1 MTEPARATFPEAA
14 ASLEPVPSPEPTVS
28 VETPSPETP
37 SPATLAA
44 RLDACMSA
52 DAVRLRRR
60 LQALRRRGRGAD
72 ARQWSKLDA
81 AIDASAAR
89 RATRAASA
97 PEAGVAPDLP
107 ITAKAEAIARA
118 VADHPVTLV
127 VGATGSGKSTQLP
140 KICLGA
146 GRGIGATIGHTQP
159 RRIAARSV
167 AARVAAEL
175 GTDLGRLVGYQVRFG
190 RQVAPDTLVK
200 LMTDG
205 ILLAEIQRDR
215 DLRAYDTLII
225 DEAHER
231 TLNVDFVLGY
241 LRTLLRRRPELRVVV
256 ASATLEVEKLRTF
269 FDGAPVIEVE
279 GRTFPV
285 EIRYRPGTEGED
297 VPDKVAGALAEIR
310 DEPGDV
316 LVFLSGEREIRET
329 EARLGGM
336 GLADTELFPL
346 HARMSAE
353 RQQALFAP
361 CGRRR
366 VVLATNVAETS
377 LTVPGVRFVIDAGT
391 ARVSR
396 YAHRTGVQR
405 LPVEPIAR
413 ASAEQRAGRCGRI
426 GPGVCIRLYDEAD
439 FAARPTHA
447 EPEIRRSDLAAVLL
461 RMLSLGLHDVDRFPF
476 IDPPDR
482 RHVNDGLRLLRELG
496 AVDGGGLTK
505 LGRRLARFP
514 LDPRIGRMLLEA
526 DALGCVA
533 EVLVIASF
541 LSVPDP
547 RERRPESRSGRRR
560 ESRAGGRPPMSSA
573 PATGGGVS
581 SSTAPTIGKGV
592 PAPPAPVPGGRAPM
606 SSAPAIGESVPAP
619 STSATGEGVS
629 SSTAPII
636 GKGVPAPPAAVPGG
650 RAPMSS
656 ALAIGEGVLAP
667 STSATGEGVSSSTAP
682 IIGRGVPAPP
692 AAVTDRGVTTPPAPV
707 PGGRAP
713 MSSAP
718 ATGGGVPAPSA
729 LVIGTARA
737 GPSPS
742 TPVVRT
748 ARTAPPASARAG
760 FANPSS
766 DFLGIVDLWRR
777 FRSAVDEPGG
787 SARGFCRRHSLSP
800 ARMRDWADVHGQIRE
815 ICRELG
821 IRPRGLGTA
830 SPGRIHRA
838 LLAGL
843 LRCVGARTPEGEY
856 AGLRGT
862 TFRLAPGSA
871 LHPAVA
877 PWIVAAEVVE
887 TGRPYA
893 FMAGRIRAEWV
904 EKAAGDLVRRSHF
917 DAHWDARR
925 AEPMVFEQVAL
936 YGLTLIARRQVRYAP
951 VSREDAR
958 EVFLRSG
965 LVENGYACGHAFAE
979 RNARVL
985 ARLRAVEHKLRSPG
999 ALVGDDAVFAFYDAR
1014 VPRHVVDGRSFEEW
1028 WSGLGEDGARGL
1040 ELRPEDVVAPGASLP
1055 SEAAFPD
1062 VLRAGDQ
1069 AFDLAYRFAPGE
1081 DDDGLTVTI
1090 PRDALADLDPGRF
1103 EWLVPGMLE
1112 EKTLALLRAL
1122 PKSLRRSVM
1131 PLGEVAREFVAGTG
1145 AAGMGATGTDA
1156 AGTGAAGT
1164 GAAGTDAAGT
1174 GAAGTGAAGTGA
1186 AGTGAAG
1193 MGAAGTGAAGTG
1205 VAGTGAAGT
1214 GVAGTGAAGT
1224 DAAGTGAA
1232 GTGAAGTGAAGTGA
1246 AGTDAA
1252 GTDAAGAGV
1261 AGTSSAGAGAAGRR
1275 FGDGSLRGALARFLD
1290 HSRGVHV
1297 PPDAWSPERLRR
1309 VLPAHLHMRFEIVM
1323 RDGTVLGRSRRFE
1336 ALERRSA
1343 ERSGQAGRTLPASGG
1358 PTHVAWTF
1366 GAVPAEAEDR
1376 SGGGFGTVFPA
1387 LRDVGTGVVVEH
1399 FQARGAAEHSHRGGL
1414 VRLFSLAMRHDSRE
1428 SLRRLPGIDELCLLY
1443 AMIAPAP
1450 GWVETPPAHAGR
1462 PAAGTYAEARFDLV
1476 ERTVAKVFVAR
1487 AGGIREAKRFGEVL
1501 AAGRSAFAGALEA
1514 TAGAALSILRA
1525 ARAVRQLADAPDLHA
1540 PPASLAD
1547 VQRQLDGLVHHGFL
1561 ATTPD
1566 EAFASLP
1573 RYLEGLRMRLGK
1585 LRRGGAD
1592 DERRLAGVL
1601 PLQQRLES
1609 KARDVRARGRRAPE
1623 LACHRWMLEEYRV
1636 SVFAQELGTAFR
1648 VSRKRLDEQWSRIA
1662 AL

>member
-1 MTEPARATFPEAA
+1 MDSKIPGGSAGDN
-14 ASLEPVPSPEPTVS
+14 
-28 VETPSPETP
+28 
-37 SPATLAA
+37 A

-52 DAVRLRRR
+52 DVARLRRR
-60 LQALRRRGRGAD
+60 LEALRRRGAD

-89 RATRAASA
+89 RAARAASA

-107 ITAKAEAIARA
+107 IAAKAEAIARA

-241 LRTLLRRRPELRVVV
+241 LRELLQRRPELRVVV
-256 ASATLEVEKLRTF
+256 ASATLEVEKLRAF
-269 FDGAPVIEVE
+269 FRGAPVVEVE

-329 EARLGGM
+329 EARLGRL

-377 LTVPGVRFVIDAGT
+377 LTVPGVRFVIDAGA

-547 RERRPESRSGRRR
+547 REWRRHASTKGRSGRRW
-560 ESRAGGRPPMSSA
+560 ESRAGGRPPAPSASATGEGVSSSTAPIIGRGVPAPPAAVTDRGMTTPPAPVPGGRAPMSSA
-573 PATGGGVS
+573 PAIGESVLAPSALATGEGVS
-581 SSTAPTIGKGV
+581 SSIAPTIGKGV

-606 SSAPAIGESVPAP
+606 SSAPAIGE
-619 STSATGEGVS
+619 
-629 SSTAPII
+629 
-636 GKGVPAPPAAVPGG
+636 
-650 RAPMSS
+650 
-656 ALAIGEGVLAP
+656 
-667 STSATGEGVSSSTAP
+667 
-682 IIGRGVPAPP
+682 
-692 AAVTDRGVTTPPAPV
+692 
-707 PGGRAP
+707 
-713 MSSAP
+713 
-718 ATGGGVPAPSA
+718 GVPAPSA
-729 LVIGTARA
+729 LVVGAARA

-742 TPVVRT
+742 TSVVRT

-760 FANPSS
+760 FGDPRS

-936 YGLTLIARRQVRYAP
+936 YGLTVIARRRVRFAP
-951 VSREDAR
+951 VSRGDAR

-979 RNARVL
+979 RNTQVL
-985 ARLRAVEHKLRSPG
+985 ARLRAAEHKLRSPG

-1028 WSGLGEDGARGL
+1028 LSGTGEDGARGL

-1122 PKSLRRSVM
+1122 PKGLRRSVM

-1145 AAGMGATGTDA
+1145 
-1156 AGTGAAGT
+1156 
-1164 GAAGTDAAGT
+1164 
-1174 GAAGTGAAGTGA
+1174 
-1186 AGTGAAG
+1186 
-1193 MGAAGTGAAGTG
+1193 
-1205 VAGTGAAGT
+1205 V
-1214 GVAGTGAAGT
+1214 
-1224 DAAGTGAA
+1224 
-1232 GTGAAGTGAAGTGA
+1232 
-1246 AGTDAA
+1246 A

-1297 PPDAWSPERLRR
+1297 PPDAWSSERLRR

-1323 RDGTVLGRSRRFE
+1323 RDGTVLGRSRRLE

-1343 ERSGQAGRTLPASGG
+1343 ERSGQAGRTLPAFGERA
-1358 PTHVAWTF
+1358 HVAWTF
-1366 GAVPAEAEDR
+1366 GAVPVEAEDR
-1376 SGGGFGTVFPA
+1376 AGGGFGTVFPA
-1387 LRDVGTGVVVEH
+1387 LRDVGTGVVIEH
-1399 FQARGAAEHSHRGGL
+1399 FQARGAAERSHRGGL
-1414 VRLFSLAMRHDSRE
+1414 VRLFSLAMRRE
-1428 SLRRLPGIDELCLLY
+1428 ARECLRRLPGIDELCLLY
-1443 AMIAPAP
+1443 AMTAPAP
-1450 GWVETPPAHAGR
+1450 DWVETPPAHAGR
-1462 PAAGTYAEARFDLV
+1462 PAAGAYAEARFDLV
-1476 ERTVAKVFVAR
+1476 ERAITKVFVAR
-1487 AGGIREAKRFGEVL
+1487 AGGIREADRFEEAL
-1501 AAGRSAFAGALEA
+1501 AAGRGGFAGALEA

-1525 ARAVRQLADAPDLHA
+1525 AREVRQLADAPDLHA

-1547 VQRQLDGLVHHGFL
+1547 VRRQLDGLVHHGFL

-1623 LACHRWMLEEYRV
+1623 LTRHRWMLEEYRV
-1636 SVFAQELGTAFR
+1636 SVFAQELGAAFR
-1648 VSRKRLDEQWSRIA
+1648 VSRKRLDEQWSRVA
-1662 AL
+1662 AS

>member
-1 MTEPARATFPEAA
+1 MNEPA
-14 ASLEPVPSPEPTVS
+14 
-28 VETPSPETP
+28 
-37 SPATLAA
+37 
-44 RLDACMSA
+44 
-52 DAVRLRRR
+52 
-60 LQALRRRGRGAD
+60 
-72 ARQWSKLDA
+72 
-81 AIDASAAR
+81 
-89 RATRAASA
+89 RAASA

-107 ITAKAEAIARA
+107 IAAKAEAIARA
-118 VADHPVTLV
+118 VAGHPVTLV
-127 VGATGSGKSTQLP
+127 AGATGSGKSTQLP

-146 GRGIGATIGHTQP
+146 GRGIGAMIGHTQP

-200 LMTDG
+200 LMTEG

-215 DLRAYDTLII
+215 DLLAYDTLII

-231 TLNVDFVLGY
+231 TLDVDFVLGY
-241 LRTLLRRRPELRVVV
+241 LRALLRRRPELRVVV
-256 ASATLEVEKLRTF
+256 ASATLEVEKLRAF

-279 GRTFPV
+279 GRTHPV

-297 VPDKVAGALAEIR
+297 VPDKVAGALEEIR

-329 EARLGGM
+329 EARLGRL

-353 RQQALFAP
+353 RQQALFIP

-413 ASAEQRAGRCGRI
+413 ASAEQRAGRCGRT
-426 GPGVCIRLYDEAD
+426 GPGVCIRLYDEAG
-439 FAARPTHA
+439 FAARPSHP

-461 RMLSLGLHDVDRFPF
+461 RMLSLGLGDVDRFPF

-496 AVDGGGLTK
+496 AVDAGGGLTK
-505 LGRRLARFP
+505 TGRLLARFP

-533 EVLVIASF
+533 EVLAIASF

-547 RERRPESRSGRRR
+547 RERRRPASTGGRSGRRR
-560 ESRAGGRPPMSSA
+560 EGRSGGGLPISSA
-573 PATGGGVS
+573 
-581 SSTAPTIGKGV
+581 
-592 PAPPAPVPGGRAPM
+592 RA
-606 SSAPAIGESVPAP
+606 SGES
-619 STSATGEGVS
+619 
-629 SSTAPII
+629 
-636 GKGVPAPPAAVPGG
+636 
-650 RAPMSS
+650 
-656 ALAIGEGVLAP
+656 AL
-667 STSATGEGVSSSTAP
+667 
-682 IIGRGVPAPP
+682 
-692 AAVTDRGVTTPPAPV
+692 TPPD
-707 PGGRAP
+707 
-713 MSSAP
+713 P

-729 LVIGTARA
+729 HASGGRA
-737 GPSPS
+737 SSPPAS
-742 TPVVRT
+742 AVR
-748 ARTAPPASARAG
+748 AVRAASPASARAG
-760 FANPSS
+760 FADPRS

-821 IRPRGLGTA
+821 IRPRGLGRA
-830 SPGRIHRA
+830 SPGRVHRA

-843 LRCVGARTPEGEY
+843 LRCIGARTPEGEY

-862 TFRLAPGSA
+862 TFRIAPGSA

-893 FMAGRIRAEWV
+893 FTAGRIRAEWV
-904 EKAAGDLVRRSHF
+904 EKAAGGLVRRSHF
-917 DAHWDARR
+917 DAHWDAHR

-936 YGLTLIARRQVRYAP
+936 YGLTLIAGRRVRYAP
-951 VSREDAR
+951 VSREGAR
-958 EVFLRSG
+958 EVFVRHG
-965 LVENGYACGHAFAE
+965 LMENGYACGHAFAE
-979 RNARVL
+979 HNARVL
-985 ARLRAVEHKLRSPG
+985 ARLRAAEHKLRSPG
-999 ALVGDDAVFAFYDAR
+999 AVVGDDAVFAFYDAR
-1014 VPRHVVDGRSFEEW
+1014 VPRHVVDGRSFEAW
-1028 WSGLGEDGARGL
+1028 LSGLGEDAAHGL
-1040 ELRPEDVVAPGASLP
+1040 ELHPGDVVAPGASLP
-1055 SEAAFPD
+1055 GEAAFPD
-1062 VLRAGDQ
+1062 LLRAGGQ
-1069 AFDLAYRFAPGE
+1069 AFALAYRFAPGD

-1131 PLGEVAREFVAGTG
+1131 PLGEVAREFVAGTVVAGAGVAGAGAAGTNAARTGANGADADGTGIAGTG
-1145 AAGMGATGTDA
+1145 AAGMDADGADI
-1156 AGTGAAGT
+1156 AGT
-1164 GAAGTDAAGT
+1164 GAAGTDATGTGVAGT
-1174 GAAGTGAAGTGA
+1174 SP
-1186 AGTGAAG
+1186 
-1193 MGAAGTGAAGTG
+1193 AGTG
-1205 VAGTGAAGT
+1205 VAGG
-1214 GVAGTGAAGT
+1214 
-1224 DAAGTGAA
+1224 
-1232 GTGAAGTGAAGTGA
+1232 
-1246 AGTDAA
+1246 
-1252 GTDAAGAGV
+1252 
-1261 AGTSSAGAGAAGRR
+1261 R
-1275 FGDGSLRGALARFLD
+1275 FGEGSLRGALARFLD
-1290 HSRGVHV
+1290 RTRGVRV

-1309 VLPAHLHMRFEIVM
+1309 VLPAHLHMRFEIVA
-1323 RDGTVLGRSRRFE
+1323 RDGTVIGRGRRLE

-1343 ERSGQAGRTLPASGG
+1343 ERSGRAGRTAPASGERA
-1358 PTHVAWTF
+1358 PVSCTFVSWTF
-1366 GAVPAEAEDR
+1366 GAVPTEAEDR

-1387 LRDVGTGVVVEH
+1387 LRDAGTGVVVEH

-1414 VRLFSLAMRHDSRE
+1414 VRLFSLAMRRDARE
-1428 SLRRLPGIDELCLLY
+1428 CLRALPGIDELCLLY
-1443 AMIAPAP
+1443 ATIAPAP
-1450 GWVETPPAHAGR
+1450 DWVETPPAHAGR

-1476 ERTVAKVFVAR
+1476 ERTVARVFVAR
-1487 AGGIREAKRFGEVL
+1487 AGGIREAGRFEEAL
-1501 AAGRSAFAGALEA
+1501 AAGRDGFAGALEA

-1525 ARAVRQLADAPDLHA
+1525 AREVRQLADAPDLHA

-1547 VQRQLDGLVHHGFL
+1547 VRRQLDGLVHHGFL

-1573 RYLEGLRMRLGK
+1573 RYLEALRMRLRK

-1592 DERRLAGVL
+1592 DERRLAGIL
-1601 PLQQRLES
+1601 PLQRRLES
-1609 KARDVRARGRRAPE
+1609 KVRDIRARGRRDPE
-1623 LACHRWMLEEYRV
+1623 LARHRWMLEEYRV
-1636 SVFAQELGTAFR
+1636 SVFAQEIGAALR
-1648 VSRKRLDEQWSRIA
+1648 VSRKRLDEQWSRVA
-1662 AL
+1662 AP

>member
-89 RATRAASA
+89 RAARAASA
-97 PEAGVAPDLP
+97 PEAGVVPDLP
-107 ITAKAEAIARA
+107 IAAKAEAIARA

-346 HARMSAE
+346 HARMSVE

-377 LTVPGVRFVIDAGT
+377 LTVPGVRFVIDAGA

-505 LGRRLARFP
+505 LGRLLARFP

-560 ESRAGGRPPMSSA
+560 ESRAGGRPPAPSA
-573 PATGGGVS
+573 SATGEGVS

-606 SSAPAIGESVPAP
+606 SSAPA
-619 STSATGEGVS
+619 
-629 SSTAPII
+629 
-636 GKGVPAPPAAVPGG
+636 
-650 RAPMSS
+650 
-656 ALAIGEGVLAP
+656 
-667 STSATGEGVSSSTAP
+667 
-682 IIGRGVPAPP
+682 
-692 AAVTDRGVTTPPAPV
+692 
-707 PGGRAP
+707 
-713 MSSAP
+713 
-718 ATGGGVPAPSA
+718 TGGGVPAPSA
-729 LVIGTARA
+729 LVVGAARA

-760 FANPSS
+760 FGDPRS

-1062 VLRAGDQ
+1062 VLRVGDQ

-1131 PLGEVAREFVAGTG
+1131 PLGEVAREFVAGT
-1145 AAGMGATGTDA
+1145 D
-1156 AGTGAAGT
+1156 
-1164 GAAGTDAAGT
+1164 AAGTDAT
-1174 GAAGTGAAGTGA
+1174 
-1186 AGTGAAG
+1186 
-1193 MGAAGTGAAGTG
+1193 
-1205 VAGTGAAGT
+1205 
-1214 GVAGTGAAGT
+1214 
-1224 DAAGTGAA
+1224 
-1232 GTGAAGTGAAGTGA
+1232 
-1246 AGTDAA
+1246 

-1343 ERSGQAGRTLPASGG
+1343 ERSGQAGWTLPASGG

-1414 VRLFSLAMRHDSRE
+1414 VRLFSLAMRHDSRG

-1573 RYLEGLRMRLGK
+1573 RYLEALRMRLGK

-1623 LACHRWMLEEYRV
+1623 LARHRWMLEEYRV

>member
-1 MTEPARATFPEAA
+1 MDSEIPGGAA
-14 ASLEPVPSPEPTVS
+14 
-28 VETPSPETP
+28 
-37 SPATLAA
+37 
-44 RLDACMSA
+44 
-52 DAVRLRRR
+52 
-60 LQALRRRGRGAD
+60 GRNAP
-72 ARQWSKLDA
+72 L
-81 AIDASAAR
+81 DASAAR
-89 RATRAASA
+89 RAARAASA

-107 ITAKAEAIARA
+107 IAAKAEAIARA
-118 VADHPVTLV
+118 VAGHPVTLV
-127 VGATGSGKSTQLP
+127 AGATGSGKSTQLP

-146 GRGIGATIGHTQP
+146 GRGIGAMIGHTQP

-215 DLRAYDTLII
+215 DLLAYDTLII

-231 TLNVDFVLGY
+231 TLDVDFVLGY
-241 LRTLLRRRPELRVVV
+241 LRALLRRRPDLKVVV
-256 ASATLEVEKLRTF
+256 ASATLEVEKLRAF

-279 GRTFPV
+279 GRSHPV

-297 VPDKVAGALAEIR
+297 VPDKVAGALEEIR

-329 EARLGGM
+329 EARLGRL

-353 RQQALFAP
+353 RQQALFTP

-413 ASAEQRAGRCGRI
+413 ASAEQRAGRCGRT
-426 GPGVCIRLYDEAD
+426 GPGVCIRLYDEAG
-439 FAARPTHA
+439 FAARPSHP

-461 RMLSLGLHDVDRFPF
+461 RMLSLGLGDVDHFPF

-496 AVDGGGLTK
+496 AVDAGGGLTK
-505 LGRRLARFP
+505 IGRRLARFP

-533 EVLVIASF
+533 EVLAIASF

-547 RERRPESRSGRRR
+547 RERRRHASTGGRSGRRR
-560 ESRAGGRPPMSSA
+560 EGRSGGRPPAPHVPAVRATEAGSLPPAVPAARAAQTGASPSA
-573 PATGGGVS
+573 PIV
-581 SSTAPTIGKGV
+581 
-592 PAPPAPVPGGRAPM
+592 RA
-606 SSAPAIGESVPAP
+606 
-619 STSATGEGVS
+619 
-629 SSTAPII
+629 
-636 GKGVPAPPAAVPGG
+636 
-650 RAPMSS
+650 
-656 ALAIGEGVLAP
+656 
-667 STSATGEGVSSSTAP
+667 
-682 IIGRGVPAPP
+682 
-692 AAVTDRGVTTPPAPV
+692 
-707 PGGRAP
+707 
-713 MSSAP
+713 
-718 ATGGGVPAPSA
+718 
-729 LVIGTARA
+729 ARA
-737 GPSPS
+737 APQPS
-742 TPVVRT
+742 V
-748 ARTAPPASARAG
+748 RAG
-760 FANPSS
+760 FADPRS
-766 DFLGIVDLWRR
+766 DFLGIVNLWRR
-777 FRSAVDEPGG
+777 FRAAVDEPGG

-815 ICRELG
+815 ICREMG
-821 IRPRGLGTA
+821 IRTRGLGRA
-830 SPGRIHRA
+830 SPGRVHRA

-871 LHPAVA
+871 LYPAVA

-893 FMAGRIRAEWV
+893 FTAGRIRAEWV
-904 EKAAGDLVRRSHF
+904 EKAAGDLVRRTHF

-925 AEPMVFEQVAL
+925 AAPMVFEQVAL

-951 VSREDAR
+951 VSREGAR

-979 RNARVL
+979 HNARVL
-985 ARLRAVEHKLRSPG
+985 TRLRAAEHKLRSPG
-999 ALVGDDAVFAFYDAR
+999 AVVGDDAVFAFYDAR
-1014 VPRHVVDGRSFEEW
+1014 VPRHVVDGRSFEAW
-1028 WSGLGEDGARGL
+1028 LSGLGEGAVHGL
-1040 ELRPEDVVAPGASLP
+1040 ELHPGDVAAPGASLP
-1055 SEAAFPD
+1055 GEAAFPD
-1062 VLRAGDQ
+1062 LLRAGGQ
-1069 AFDLAYRFAPGE
+1069 AFALAYRFAPGD

-1122 PKSLRRSVM
+1122 PKSLRLSAM
-1131 PLGEVAREFVAGTG
+1131 PLGEVAREFVAGG
-1145 AAGMGATGTDA
+1145 
-1156 AGTGAAGT
+1156 
-1164 GAAGTDAAGT
+1164 
-1174 GAAGTGAAGTGA
+1174 
-1186 AGTGAAG
+1186 
-1193 MGAAGTGAAGTG
+1193 
-1205 VAGTGAAGT
+1205 
-1214 GVAGTGAAGT
+1214 
-1224 DAAGTGAA
+1224 
-1232 GTGAAGTGAAGTGA
+1232 
-1246 AGTDAA
+1246 
-1252 GTDAAGAGV
+1252 
-1261 AGTSSAGAGAAGRR
+1261 R
-1275 FGDGSLRGALARFLD
+1275 FGEGSLRGALARFLD
-1290 HSRGVHV
+1290 RSRGVRV
-1297 PPDAWSPERLRR
+1297 PSDAWSPERLRR
-1309 VLPAHLHMRFEIVM
+1309 VLPAHLHMRFEIVA
-1323 RDGTVLGRSRRFE
+1323 RDGTVIGRSRRLE

-1343 ERSGQAGRTLPASGG
+1343 ERSGRAGRTAHASGERA
-1358 PTHVAWTF
+1358 PVSCAFVSWTF
-1366 GAVPAEAEDR
+1366 GAVPTEAEDR
-1376 SGGGFGTVFPA
+1376 SGGGFGAVFPA

-1414 VRLFSLAMRHDSRE
+1414 VRLFSLAMRRDARDC
-1428 SLRRLPGIDELCLLY
+1428 LRALPGIDELCLLY
-1443 AMIAPAP
+1443 ATIAPAP
-1450 GWVETPPAHAGR
+1450 DWVETPPAHAGR

-1476 ERTVAKVFVAR
+1476 ERTVAGVFVAR
-1487 AGGIREAKRFGEVL
+1487 AGGIREAGRFEEAL
-1501 AAGRSAFAGALEA
+1501 AGGRGGFAGALEA

-1525 ARAVRQLADAPDLHA
+1525 AREVRRLAEAPDLHA

-1547 VQRQLDGLVHHGFL
+1547 VRRQLDGLVHHGFL

-1573 RYLEGLRMRLGK
+1573 RYLEALRMRLGK

-1601 PLQQRLES
+1601 PLQRRLES
-1609 KARDVRARGRRAPE
+1609 KARDVRARGRRDPE
-1623 LACHRWMLEEYRV
+1623 LARHRWMLEEYRV
-1636 SVFAQELGTAFR
+1636 SVFAQEVGAALR
-1648 VSRKRLDEQWSRIA
+1648 VSRKRLDEQWSRVA
-1662 AL
+1662 AP

>member
-1 MTEPARATFPEAA
+1 MNEPA
-14 ASLEPVPSPEPTVS
+14 
-28 VETPSPETP
+28 
-37 SPATLAA
+37 
-44 RLDACMSA
+44 
-52 DAVRLRRR
+52 
-60 LQALRRRGRGAD
+60 
-72 ARQWSKLDA
+72 
-81 AIDASAAR
+81 
-89 RATRAASA
+89 RAASA

-107 ITAKAEAIARA
+107 IAAKAEAIARA
-118 VADHPVTLV
+118 VAGHPVTLV
-127 VGATGSGKSTQLP
+127 AGATGSGKSTQLP

-146 GRGIGATIGHTQP
+146 GRGIGAMIGHTQP

-215 DLRAYDTLII
+215 DLLAYDTLII

-241 LRTLLRRRPELRVVV
+241 LRTLLRRRPDLRVVV
-256 ASATLEVEKLRTF
+256 ASATLEVEKLRAF

-279 GRTFPV
+279 GRSHPV
-285 EIRYRPGTEGED
+285 EVRYRPGDEGED
-297 VPDKVAGALAEIR
+297 VPDKVAGALEEIR
-310 DEPGDV
+310 GEPGDV

-329 EARLGGM
+329 EVRLGRL

-353 RQQALFAP
+353 RQQALFTP

-413 ASAEQRAGRCGRI
+413 ASAEQRAGRCGRT
-426 GPGVCIRLYDEAD
+426 GPGVCIRLYDEAG
-439 FAARPTHA
+439 FAARPAHP

-461 RMLSLGLHDVDRFPF
+461 RMLSLGLGDVDRFPF

-496 AVDGGGLTK
+496 AVDAGGGLTK
-505 LGRRLARFP
+505 IGRLLARFP

-533 EVLVIASF
+533 EVLAIASF

-547 RERRPESRSGRRR
+547 REWRRPASTGGRSGRRR
-560 ESRAGGRPPMSSA
+560 EGRSGGRSSA
-573 PATGGGVS
+573 PR
-581 SSTAPTIGKGV
+581 V
-592 PAPPAPVPGGRAPM
+592 PAVRATEAGSLPPAVPAARAAQTGASP
-606 SSAPAIGESVPAP
+606 SAPIV
-619 STSATGEGVS
+619 
-629 SSTAPII
+629 
-636 GKGVPAPPAAVPGG
+636 
-650 RAPMSS
+650 RA
-656 ALAIGEGVLAP
+656 
-667 STSATGEGVSSSTAP
+667 
-682 IIGRGVPAPP
+682 
-692 AAVTDRGVTTPPAPV
+692 
-707 PGGRAP
+707 
-713 MSSAP
+713 
-718 ATGGGVPAPSA
+718 
-729 LVIGTARA
+729 ARA
-737 GPSPS
+737 APQPS
-742 TPVVRT
+742 V
-748 ARTAPPASARAG
+748 RAG
-760 FANPSS
+760 FADPRS

-787 SARGFCRRHSLSP
+787 SARGFCRRYALSP

-821 IRPRGLGTA
+821 IRPRGLGRA
-830 SPGRIHRA
+830 SPGRVHRA

-862 TFRLAPGSA
+862 TFRIAPGSA

-893 FMAGRIRAEWV
+893 FTAGRIRAEWV
-904 EKAAGDLVRRSHF
+904 EKAAGDLVRRTHF

-925 AEPMVFEQVAL
+925 AAPMVFEQVAL

-951 VSREDAR
+951 VSREGAR

-979 RNARVL
+979 HNARVL
-985 ARLRAVEHKLRSPG
+985 TRLRAAEHKLRSPG
-999 ALVGDDAVFAFYDAR
+999 AVVGDDAVFAFYDVR
-1014 VPRHVVDGRSFEEW
+1014 VPRHVVDGRSFEAW
-1028 WSGLGEDGARGL
+1028 LSGLGEGAVHGL
-1040 ELRPEDVVAPGASLP
+1040 EIHPGDVAAPGASLP
-1055 SEAAFPD
+1055 GEAAFPD
-1062 VLRAGDQ
+1062 LLRAGGQ
-1069 AFDLAYRFAPGE
+1069 AFELAYRFAPGD

-1131 PLGEVAREFVAGTG
+1131 PLGEVAREFVAG
-1145 AAGMGATGTDA
+1145 A
-1156 AGTGAAGT
+1156 
-1164 GAAGTDAAGT
+1164 
-1174 GAAGTGAAGTGA
+1174 
-1186 AGTGAAG
+1186 
-1193 MGAAGTGAAGTG
+1193 G

-1214 GVAGTGAAGT
+1214 SAARMDANGADADGTGILGTSPAGAVVAGG
-1224 DAAGTGAA
+1224 
-1232 GTGAAGTGAAGTGA
+1232 
-1246 AGTDAA
+1246 
-1252 GTDAAGAGV
+1252 
-1261 AGTSSAGAGAAGRR
+1261 R
-1275 FGDGSLRGALARFLD
+1275 FGEGSLRGALARFLD
-1290 HSRGVHV
+1290 RSRGVRV

-1309 VLPAHLHMRFEIVM
+1309 VLPTHLHMRFEIVA
-1323 RDGTVLGRSRRFE
+1323 RDGTVIGRSRRLE

-1343 ERSGQAGRTLPASGG
+1343 ERSGRAGRTAPASGERA
-1358 PTHVAWTF
+1358 PVSCAFVSWTF
-1366 GAVPAEAEDR
+1366 GAVPTEAEDR
-1376 SGGGFGTVFPA
+1376 SGGGFGAVFPA

-1399 FQARGAAEHSHRGGL
+1399 FQARGAAERSHRGGL
-1414 VRLFSLAMRHDSRE
+1414 VRLFSLAMRRDARE
-1428 SLRRLPGIDELCLLY
+1428 CLRALPGIDELCLLY
-1443 AMIAPAP
+1443 ATIAPAP
-1450 GWVETPPAHAGR
+1450 DWVETPPAHAGR

-1476 ERTVAKVFVAR
+1476 ERTVAGVFVAR
-1487 AGGIREAKRFGEVL
+1487 AGGIREAGRFEEAL
-1501 AAGRSAFAGALEA
+1501 AAGRGGFAGALEA

-1525 ARAVRQLADAPDLHA
+1525 AREVRRLAEAPDLRA

-1547 VQRQLDGLVHHGFL
+1547 VRRQLDGLVHHGFL

-1573 RYLEGLRMRLGK
+1573 RYLEALRMRLGK

-1609 KARDVRARGRRAPE
+1609 KVRDYRARGRRDPE
-1623 LACHRWMLEEYRV
+1623 LARHRWMLEEYRV
-1636 SVFAQELGTAFR
+1636 SVFAQEVGAALR
-1648 VSRKRLDEQWSRIA
+1648 VSRKRLDEQWSRVA
-1662 AL
+1662 AP

>member
-1 MTEPARATFPEAA
+1 MNEPARAASPEA
-14 ASLEPVPSPEPTVS
+14 VVSPETLRREDAPCP
-28 VETPSPETP
+28 EAPSPETL
-37 SPATLAA
+37 SPAALAA

-89 RATRAASA
+89 RAARAASA
-97 PEAGVAPDLP
+97 PEASVAPDLP
-107 ITAKAEAIARA
+107 IAAKAEIIARA

-377 LTVPGVRFVIDAGT
+377 LTVPGVRFVIDAGA

-560 ESRAGGRPPMSSA
+560 ESRAGGRPP
-573 PATGGGVS
+573 
-581 SSTAPTIGKGV
+581 
-592 PAPPAPVPGGRAPM
+592 
-606 SSAPAIGESVPAP
+606 AP
-619 STSATGEGVS
+619 SASATGEGVS

-636 GKGVPAPPAAVPGG
+636 GKGVPAPPAAV
-650 RAPMSS
+650 
-656 ALAIGEGVLAP
+656 
-667 STSATGEGVSSSTAP
+667 
-682 IIGRGVPAPP
+682 
-692 AAVTDRGVTTPPAPV
+692 TDRGMTTPPAPV

-748 ARTAPPASARAG
+748 ARTALPASARAG
-760 FANPSS
+760 FGDPRS

-777 FRSAVDEPGG
+777 FRSAVDEPGR

-958 EVFLRSG
+958 EVFLRAG

-999 ALVGDDAVFAFYDAR
+999 AMVGDDAVFAFYDAR

-1145 AAGMGATGTDA
+1145 AAGMGA
-1156 AGTGAAGT
+1156 
-1164 GAAGTDAAGT
+1164 AGTDAAGT
-1174 GAAGTGAAGTGA
+1174 GAAGTGAAGTGVAGTGA

-1193 MGAAGTGAAGTG
+1193 TGAAGTGAAGTGAAGTG

-1224 DAAGTGAA
+1224 
-1232 GTGAAGTGAAGTGA
+1232 GA

-1252 GTDAAGAGV
+1252 GTDDAGAGV

-1290 HSRGVHV
+1290 RSRGVHV

-1343 ERSGQAGRTLPASGG
+1343 ERSGQAGWTLPASGG

-1376 SGGGFGTVFPA
+1376 SGGGFGAVFPA
-1387 LRDVGTGVVVEH
+1387 LRDVGTGVVEH

-1623 LACHRWMLEEYRV
+1623 LARHRWMLEEYRV

>member
-1 MTEPARATFPEAA
+1 MSEPARATSPEAA
-14 ASLEPVPSPEPTVS
+14 VSLETLSS
-28 VETPSPETP
+28 KTPSPE
-37 SPATLAA
+37 TLAA

-52 DAVRLRRR
+52 DAARLRRR
-60 LQALRRRGRGAD
+60 RDALRGRGAD
-72 ARQWSKLDA
+72 ARQWSALA
-81 AIDASAAR
+81 AAVDASAAR
-89 RATRAASA
+89 RAARAASV

-107 ITAKAEAIARA
+107 IAAKAETIARA
-118 VADHPVTLV
+118 VAVHPVTLV

-146 GRGIGATIGHTQP
+146 GRGIGAMIGHTQP

-175 GTDLGRLVGYQVRFG
+175 GTDLGRLVGYEVRFG

-215 DLRAYDTLII
+215 DLLAYDTLII

-241 LRTLLRRRPELRVVV
+241 LRELLRRRPELRVVV
-256 ASATLEVEKLRTF
+256 ASATLEVEKLRAF
-269 FDGAPVIEVE
+269 FDRAPVIEVE
-279 GRTFPV
+279 GRTHPI
-285 EIRYRPGTEGED
+285 EIRYRPGNEGED
-297 VPDKVAGALAEIR
+297 VPDKVARALAEIR

-329 EARLGGM
+329 EARLGRL

-346 HARMSAE
+346 HARMPAAH
-353 RQQALFAP
+353 QQALFAP

-377 LTVPGVRFVIDAGT
+377 LTVPGIRFVIDAGT

-413 ASAEQRAGRCGRI
+413 ASADQRAGRCGRT
-426 GPGVCIRLYDEAD
+426 GPGVCIRLYDEAG
-439 FAARPTHA
+439 FAARPAHQ

-461 RMLSLGLHDVDRFPF
+461 RMLSLGMRDVDRFPF

-496 AVDGGGLTK
+496 AVDAGGGLTK
-505 LGRRLARFP
+505 IGRLLARFP

-547 RERRPESRSGRRR
+547 REWRPENRSGRRR
-560 ESRAGGRPPMSSA
+560 ESRAGGRPPVP
-573 PATGGGVS
+573 PADVIRHARTAS
-581 SSTAPTIGKGV
+581 SSPASGIRTA
-592 PAPPAPVPGGRAPM
+592 RA
-606 SSAPAIGESVPAP
+606 
-619 STSATGEGVS
+619 
-629 SSTAPII
+629 
-636 GKGVPAPPAAVPGG
+636 
-650 RAPMSS
+650 
-656 ALAIGEGVLAP
+656 
-667 STSATGEGVSSSTAP
+667 
-682 IIGRGVPAPP
+682 
-692 AAVTDRGVTTPPAPV
+692 
-707 PGGRAP
+707 
-713 MSSAP
+713 
-718 ATGGGVPAPSA
+718 APSA
-729 LVIGTARA
+729 PVHA
-737 GPSPS
+737 G
-742 TPVVRT
+742 
-748 ARTAPPASARAG
+748 SADPR
-760 FANPSS
+760 S

-787 SARGFCRRHSLSP
+787 SARGFCRRHFLSP

-830 SPGRIHRA
+830 SPGRIHRT

-856 AGLRGT
+856 TGLRGT

-871 LHPAVA
+871 LYPAVA

-887 TGRPYA
+887 TRRPYA
-893 FMAGRIRAEWV
+893 FVAGRIRAEWV

-917 DAHWDARR
+917 DAHWDAHR
-925 AEPMVFEQVAL
+925 AEPMVYEQVAL
-936 YGLTLIARRQVRYAP
+936 YGLTLIARRRMRYAP
-951 VSREDAR
+951 VSREGAR
-958 EVFLRSG
+958 EVFVRHG

-985 ARLRAVEHKLRSPG
+985 ARLRAAEHKLRSPG
-999 ALVGDDAVFAFYDAR
+999 AVVSEDAVFAFYDAR
-1014 VPRHVVDGRSFEEW
+1014 IPHRVVDGRSFEEW
-1028 WSGLGEDGARGL
+1028 LAGLDEGAARGL
-1040 ELRPEDVVAPGASLP
+1040 EFRPGDVAPGASLP
-1055 SEAAFPD
+1055 GEAAFPD
-1062 VLRAGDQ
+1062 VLRAGEQ

-1081 DDDGLTVTI
+1081 DDDGLTVSI

-1122 PKSLRRSVM
+1122 PKSLRRSAM
-1131 PLGEVAREFVAGTG
+1131 PLGEVAREFVAG
-1145 AAGMGATGTDA
+1145 AHP
-1156 AGTGAAGT
+1156 
-1164 GAAGTDAAGT
+1164 
-1174 GAAGTGAAGTGA
+1174 
-1186 AGTGAAG
+1186 
-1193 MGAAGTGAAGTG
+1193 
-1205 VAGTGAAGT
+1205 
-1214 GVAGTGAAGT
+1214 
-1224 DAAGTGAA
+1224 
-1232 GTGAAGTGAAGTGA
+1232 
-1246 AGTDAA
+1246 
-1252 GTDAAGAGV
+1252 
-1261 AGTSSAGAGAAGRR
+1261 
-1275 FGDGSLRGALARFLD
+1275 GDGSLRGALARFLD
-1290 HSRGVHV
+1290 RTRGVHV

-1309 VLPAHLHMRFEIVM
+1309 VLPAHLHMRFEIAG
-1323 RDGTVLGRSRRFE
+1323 RDGTVLGRGRRLE
-1336 ALERRSA
+1336 ELERRSA
-1343 ERSGQAGRTLPASGG
+1343 GRAGWTSPARGECA
-1358 PTHVAWTF
+1358 HVAWTF
-1366 GAVPAEAEDR
+1366 GTVPVEAEDR

-1387 LRDVGTGVVVEH
+1387 LRDAGTGVVVER

-1414 VRLFSLAMRHDSRE
+1414 VRLFSLAMRHAARE

-1450 GWVETPPAHAGR
+1450 DWVEIPPTHAGR
-1462 PAAGTYAEARFDLV
+1462 PAAGTCAEARFDLV
-1476 ERTVAKVFVAR
+1476 ERTVARVFVTC
-1487 AGGIREAKRFGEVL
+1487 AGEIREAGRFEEVL
-1501 AAGRSAFAGALEA
+1501 ATGRGGFAAALEA

-1525 ARAVRQLADAPDLHA
+1525 AREVRQLADAPDLHA

-1547 VQRQLDGLVHHGFL
+1547 VRRQLAGLVHHGFL
-1561 ATTPD
+1561 AATPD
-1566 EAFASLP
+1566 EAFTSLP
-1573 RYLEGLRMRLGK
+1573 RYLEALRMRLRK

-1592 DERRLAGVL
+1592 DERRLAGIL
-1601 PLQQRLES
+1601 PLQHRFES
-1609 KARDVRARGRRAPE
+1609 KARDHRARGRRDPE
-1623 LACHRWMLEEYRV
+1623 LARHRWMLEEYRV
-1636 SVFAQELGTAFR
+1636 SVFAQALGTALR
-1648 VSRKRLDEQWSRIA
+1648 VSRKRLDEQWSQVA
-1662 AL
+1662 AQ

>member
-1 MTEPARATFPEAA
+1 MEPLSRDRGAPPRT
-14 ASLEPVPSPEPTVS
+14 
-28 VETPSPETP
+28 
-37 SPATLAA
+37 AA
-44 RLDACMSA
+44 RVHLTE
-52 DAVRLRRR
+52 LH
-60 LQALRRRGRGAD
+60 RRGAG
-72 ARQWSKLDA
+72 ARQWPKPVTAL
-81 AIDASAAR
+81 DASAAR
-89 RATRAASA
+89 RAARAASA

-107 ITAKAEAIARA
+107 IAAKAETIARA
-118 VADHPVTLV
+118 VAVHPVTLV

-146 GRGIGATIGHTQP
+146 GRGIGAMIGHTQP

-215 DLRAYDTLII
+215 DLLAYDTLII

-241 LRTLLRRRPELRVVV
+241 LRELLQRRPELRVVV
-256 ASATLEVEKLRTF
+256 ASATLEVEKLRAF
-269 FDGAPVIEVE
+269 FDGAPVVEVE
-279 GRTFPV
+279 GRTYPV

-329 EARLGGM
+329 EARLGRL

-346 HARMSAE
+346 HARMPVE

-413 ASAEQRAGRCGRI
+413 ASAEQRAGRCGRT

-439 FAARPTHA
+439 FAARPLHP

-461 RMLSLGLHDVDRFPF
+461 RMLSLGLRDVDRFPF

-482 RHVNDGLRLLRELG
+482 RHVNDGLRLLCELG
-496 AVDGGGLTK
+496 AVDGGGGLTK
-505 LGRRLARFP
+505 IGRRLARFP

-547 RERRPESRSGRRR
+547 RERNPER
-560 ESRAGGRPPMSSA
+560 
-573 PATGGGVS
+573 
-581 SSTAPTIGKGV
+581 K
-592 PAPPAPVPGGRAPM
+592 
-606 SSAPAIGESVPAP
+606 
-619 STSATGEGVS
+619 
-629 SSTAPII
+629 
-636 GKGVPAPPAAVPGG
+636 AAVQTAHG
-650 RAPMSS
+650 RF
-656 ALAIGEGVLAP
+656 
-667 STSATGEGVSSSTAP
+667 
-682 IIGRGVPAPP
+682 
-692 AAVTDRGVTTPPAPV
+692 TDPR
-707 PGGRAP
+707 
-713 MSSAP
+713 
-718 ATGGGVPAPSA
+718 
-729 LVIGTARA
+729 
-737 GPSPS
+737 
-742 TPVVRT
+742 
-748 ARTAPPASARAG
+748 
-760 FANPSS
+760 S
-766 DFLGIVDLWRR
+766 DFLGIVNLWRR
-777 FRSAVDEPGG
+777 FRSVAKEPGE
-787 SARGFCRRHSLSP
+787 SMRRFCRRHFLSP
-800 ARMRDWADVHGQIRE
+800 ARMRDWLDVHGQIRD
-815 ICRELG
+815 ICGELG
-821 IRPRGLGTA
+821 IRPRALGA
-830 SPGRIHRA
+830 PPGRIHRT
-838 LLAGL
+838 LLTGL
-843 LRCVGARTPEGEY
+843 LRCVGARTPEGQY
-856 AGLRGT
+856 CGLRGT
-862 TFRLAPGSA
+862 TFRLASGSV

-887 TGRPYA
+887 TERAYA
-893 FMAGRIRAEWV
+893 FVAGRVRAEWV
-904 EKAAGDLVRRSHF
+904 EKAAGDLVRRTHF

-936 YGLTLIARRQVRYAP
+936 YGLTVIARRRVRFAP
-951 VSREDAR
+951 VSREGAR

-965 LVENGYACGHAFAE
+965 LIENGYVCDHAFAE

-985 ARLRAVEHKLRSPG
+985 ARLRAAEHKLRSPG
-999 ALVGDDAVFAFYDAR
+999 AVVGHDAVFAFYDAR
-1014 VPRHVVDGRSFEEW
+1014 VPCHVVDGRSFEAW
-1028 WSGLGEDGARGL
+1028 LSGIDEDAAHGL
-1040 ELRPEDVVAPGASLP
+1040 ELHPEDVVAPGASLP
-1055 SEAAFPD
+1055 SGAAFPD

-1145 AAGMGATGTDA
+1145 AAGTSVAGMGATGTDVT
-1156 AGTGAAGT
+1156 GTVVVGTNVTDAGAAGT
-1164 GAAGTDAAGT
+1164 NI
-1174 GAAGTGAAGTGA
+1174 
-1186 AGTGAAG
+1186 
-1193 MGAAGTGAAGTG
+1193 AGTG
-1205 VAGTGAAGT
+1205 VAGTNP
-1214 GVAGTGAAGT
+1214 
-1224 DAAGTGAA
+1224 
-1232 GTGAAGTGAAGTGA
+1232 
-1246 AGTDAA
+1246 
-1252 GTDAAGAGV
+1252 AGANAV
-1261 AGTSSAGAGAAGRR
+1261 GAR

-1290 HSRGVHV
+1290 RSRGVHV
-1297 PPDAWSPERLRR
+1297 PSDAWSPERLRR

-1323 RDGTVLGRSRRFE
+1323 RDGTVVGRSRRLE

-1343 ERSGQAGRTLPASGG
+1343 ERSGRAGRTPPASGERA
-1358 PTHVAWTF
+1358 HVAWTF
-1366 GAVPAEAEDR
+1366 GAVPVEVEDR

-1387 LRDVGTGVVVEH
+1387 LHDVGSGVVVEH
-1399 FQARGAAEHSHRGGL
+1399 FQARGTAERSHRGGL
-1414 VRLFSLAMRHDSRE
+1414 VRLFSLAMRRE
-1428 SLRRLPGIDELCLLY
+1428 ARQCLRTLPGIDELCLLY
-1443 AMIAPAP
+1443 AMVASPP
-1450 GWVETPPAHAGR
+1450 DWVDALPEHAGR
-1462 PAAGTYAEARFDLV
+1462 PAPGTCAEARRDLV
-1476 ERTVAKVFVAR
+1476 ERTVAGIFVTP
-1487 AGGIREAKRFGEVL
+1487 AGAIRERSRFEATLSAGRGGFADGL
-1501 AAGRSAFAGALEA
+1501 AAVVEGGLAILRSARE
-1514 TAGAALSILRA
+1514 
-1525 ARAVRQLADAPDLHA
+1525 VRQLIDAPELHA
-1540 PPASLAD
+1540 PPESLAD
-1547 VQRQLDGLVHHGFL
+1547 ARRQLDGLVYHGFL
-1561 ATTPD
+1561 AATPD
-1566 EAFASLP
+1566 GAFGSLP
-1573 RYLEGLRMRLGK
+1573 RYLEALRVRLEK
-1585 LRRGGAD
+1585 LRCGGAND
-1592 DERRLAGVL
+1592 RRRLADIL
-1601 PLQQRLES
+1601 PLQQRFES
-1609 KARDVRARGRRAPE
+1609 KARDTRARGRRDAE
-1623 LACHRWMLEEYRV
+1623 LVRHRWMLEEYRV
-1636 SVFAQELGTAFR
+1636 SVFAQELGTAFS
-1648 VSRKRLDEQWSRIA
+1648 VSRKKLDEQWSRVA

>member
-1 MTEPARATFPEAA
+1 MDSEIPGGPAGDN
-14 ASLEPVPSPEPTVS
+14 
-28 VETPSPETP
+28 
-37 SPATLAA
+37 A

-52 DAVRLRRR
+52 DVARLRRR
-60 LQALRRRGRGAD
+60 LEALRRRGAD

-89 RATRAASA
+89 RAARAASA

-107 ITAKAEAIARA
+107 IAAKAEAIARA

-146 GRGIGATIGHTQP
+146 GRGIGAMIGHTQP

-205 ILLAEIQRDR
+205 ILLAEVQRDR

-346 HARMSAE
+346 HARMSVE

-377 LTVPGVRFVIDAGT
+377 LTVPGVRFVIDAGA

-547 RERRPESRSGRRR
+547 REWRPESRSGRRR
-560 ESRAGGRPPMSSA
+560 ESRSGRRSPAPSA
-573 PATGGGVS
+573 SVTGEGVS
-581 SSTAPTIGKGV
+581 SSTAPIIGKGV

-606 SSAPAIGESVPAP
+606 SSAPA
-619 STSATGEGVS
+619 TGE
-629 SSTAPII
+629 
-636 GKGVPAPPAAVPGG
+636 
-650 RAPMSS
+650 
-656 ALAIGEGVLAP
+656 
-667 STSATGEGVSSSTAP
+667 
-682 IIGRGVPAPP
+682 
-692 AAVTDRGVTTPPAPV
+692 
-707 PGGRAP
+707 
-713 MSSAP
+713 
-718 ATGGGVPAPSA
+718 GVPAPSA
-729 LVIGTARA
+729 LVVGAARA
-737 GPSPS
+737 GPSPF
-742 TPVVRT
+742 TPIVRT

-760 FANPSS
+760 FGDPRS

-999 ALVGDDAVFAFYDAR
+999 AMVGDDAVFAFYDAR

-1131 PLGEVAREFVAGTG
+1131 PLGEVAREFVARMGVSGTG
-1145 AAGMGATGTDA
+1145 AAGTIVAGAGAAGTDSVGTSVA
-1156 AGTGAAGT
+1156 GAVSAGTGAAGT
-1164 GAAGTDAAGT
+1164 S
-1174 GAAGTGAAGTGA
+1174 
-1186 AGTGAAG
+1186 
-1193 MGAAGTGAAGTG
+1193 AAGTGAAGTG

-1224 DAAGTGAA
+1224 
-1232 GTGAAGTGAAGTGA
+1232 
-1246 AGTDAA
+1246 
-1252 GTDAAGAGV
+1252 
-1261 AGTSSAGAGAAGRR
+1261 SSAGAGAAGRR

-1290 HSRGVHV
+1290 RTRGVNV
-1297 PPDAWSPERLRR
+1297 PPDAWSPERLLR

-1323 RDGTVLGRSRRFE
+1323 RDGTVIGRSRRLE

-1343 ERSGQAGRTLPASGG
+1343 ERSVRSGRAGGTPPTSGERA
-1358 PTHVAWTF
+1358 HAAWTF
-1366 GAVPAEAEDR
+1366 GAVPVEAEDR
-1376 SGGGFGTVFPA
+1376 SGGGFDTVFPA

-1399 FQARGAAEHSHRGGL
+1399 FQARGAAEHSHRDGL
-1414 VRLFSLAMRHDSRE
+1414 VRLFSLAMRRE
-1428 SLRRLPGIDELCLLY
+1428 ARECLRALPGIDELCLLY
-1443 AMIAPAP
+1443 AMVASPPDWVDAPP
-1450 GWVETPPAHAGR
+1450 EHAGR
-1462 PAAGTYAEARFDLV
+1462 PAPGTCAEARRDLV
-1476 ERTVAKVFVAR
+1476 ERTVARIFVAP
-1487 AGGIREAKRFGEVL
+1487 AGAIRERSRFEATL
-1501 AAGRSAFAGALEA
+1501 SAGRSGFAGGLAAAVEA
-1514 TAGAALSILRA
+1514 GLAILRS
-1525 ARAVRQLADAPDLHA
+1525 AREVRQLIDTPELHA
-1540 PPASLAD
+1540 PPESLTDAR
-1547 VQRQLDGLVHHGFL
+1547 RQLDGLVYHGFL
-1561 ATTPD
+1561 AATPD
-1566 EAFASLP
+1566 GAFGSLP
-1573 RYLEGLRMRLGK
+1573 RYLEALRVRLEK
-1585 LRRGGAD
+1585 LRRGGAND
-1592 DERRLAGVL
+1592 RRRLAEIL
-1601 PLQQRLES
+1601 PLQQRFES
-1609 KARDVRARGRRAPE
+1609 KARDTRARGRRDAE
-1623 LACHRWMLEEYRV
+1623 LARHRWMLEEYRV
-1636 SVFAQELGTAFR
+1636 SVFAQELGTAFS
-1648 VSRKRLDEQWSRIA
+1648 VSRKKLDEQWSRVA